1 MNSWSHCVKL
11 EPSNLKQLGLL
22 LGYSKWVTSF
32 TKYKNLSFWR
42 IFKTLPNYT
51 CGPVIRGVCPHNNW
65 LSFVLIFLKL
75 YMDTTNIK
83 KTFFRPGLGGGGGG
97 HSPKMGQVGG
107 THPNYFRGW
116 RTVCLVHWLPAW
128 WPLGLPWWPTE
139 NAAMLQ
145 CYMQSLYLHSA
156 LCLLFLC
163 HCCILSEIKLTTTST
178 TLKLHCTLLKMGEL
192 VGGGTHTHWC
202 VCVCGGGGG
211 GGGGAL
217 TLMCLLS
224 YRKYI
229 ISDNFD

>member
-1 MNSWSHCVKL
+1 MRACDQRGLSTQQLIKFC
-11 EPSNLKQLGLL
+11 SNLFETLH
-22 LGYSKWVTSF
+22 GYYQHKE
-32 TKYKNLSFWR
+32 
-42 IFKTLPNYT
+42 
-51 CGPVIRGVCPHNNW
+51 
-65 LSFVLIFLKL
+65 
-75 YMDTTNIK
+75 D
-83 KTFFRPGLGGGGGG
+83 FFSTRVGGGGGG

-211 GGGGAL
+211 GGGTNSYVL
-217 TLMCLLS
+217 T
-224 YRKYI
+224 I
-229 ISDNFD
+229 V